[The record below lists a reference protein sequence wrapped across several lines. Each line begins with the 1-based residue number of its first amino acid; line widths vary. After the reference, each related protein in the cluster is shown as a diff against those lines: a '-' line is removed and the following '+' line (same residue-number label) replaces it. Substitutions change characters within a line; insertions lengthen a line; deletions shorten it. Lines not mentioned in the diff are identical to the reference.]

1 MTRIGIITPGGDC
14 PGINAAI
21 RVAVLKGVK
30 LGFEM
35 VGYREGWH
43 GLINKDFQK
52 LAVQDVDEI
61 ISVSGT
67 MLGTVRFDPV
77 RRGFPSYGTSNGV
90 DSQKYQSDW
99 ELILKGAKEADVSCF
114 IVLGGDET
122 MTMAHEL
129 QKEGVNVVGIP
140 KTMDNDVEGTDYSIG
155 FDTAVTT
162 AVQALENLRQTAKS
176 LRRVIVLEVMGRDT
190 GWVALFTGLASGAD
204 WILLPEVENNLD
216 EMCEHLKRV
225 RERGKR
231 YALVVVA
238 EGVEFPGIKNRHPRR
253 AAEYVAEQIEQKIC
267 WETRSSV
274 IGHIQRGGE
283 PTVFD
288 RMLATQFGVKAVE
301 LAAEKSF
308 GKMVCLKG
316 SEISALSLAEAAGKT
331 KKIPKKWYEWAETLL
346 K

>member
-21 RVAVLKGVK
+21 RAVVLKG
-30 LGFEM
+30 LEM
-35 VGYREGWH
+35 GYEIVGYREGWH
-43 GLINKDFQK
+43 GLINRDFQK
-52 LAVQDVDEI
+52 LTVQDVDEI

-67 MLGTVRFDPV
+67 MLGTVRFD
-77 RRGFPSYGTSNGV
+77 
-90 DSQKYQSDW
+90 DEKYQSDW
-99 ELILKGAKEADVSCF
+99 ELILEGAKKSDVSCF

-122 MTMAHEL
+122 LTMAHEI
-129 QKEGVNVVGIP
+129 QKEGVNVIGIP

-162 AVQALENLRQTAKS
+162 AVHALENLRHTAKS
-176 LRRVIVLEVMGRDT
+176 LRRAIVFEVMGRDT
-190 GWVALFTGLASGAD
+190 GWVALYSGIASGAD
-204 WILLPEVENNLD
+204 WILIPEVENNLD

-238 EGVEFPGIKNRHPRR
+238 EGVEFPGIKNRLPRR
-253 AAEYVAEQIEQKIC
+253 AAEYVVEQIEQKIG

-316 SEISALSLAEAAGKT
+316 NEISALSLAEAAGKT
-331 KKIPKKWYEWAETLL
+331 KKVPKKRCEWAKTLL